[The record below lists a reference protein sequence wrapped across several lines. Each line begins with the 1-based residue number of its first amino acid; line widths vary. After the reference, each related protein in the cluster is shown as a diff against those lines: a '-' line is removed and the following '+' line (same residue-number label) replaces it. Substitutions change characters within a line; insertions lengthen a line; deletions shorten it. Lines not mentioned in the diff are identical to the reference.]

1 LKVVAVGGAGYH
13 GSLVRSFVRHLGT
26 PGAHLGPRGPDW
38 LGLVRF
44 LIVPLG
50 PHPVAQHLGT
60 LDGRYGAAF
69 LDAPWRELFARSE
82 PPPSEP
88 FPVAGRILGF
98 VAGAGATLALP
109 VAEAMLTCRDKFPDE
124 DSCQK
129 FVPFVGVR
137 ARG

>member
-1 LKVVAVGGAGYH
+1 LKVAAVGGAGYH
-13 GSLVRSFVRHLGT
+13 GSLLRAFVRHLGT

-38 LGLVRF
+38 LGLLRF

-60 LDGRYGAAF
+60 LDGRYGSAF
-69 LDAPWRELFARSE
+69 LDPPWRELFTRSE
-82 PPPSEP
+82 APPSEP
-88 FPVAGRILGF
+88 FSVAGRILSF
-98 VAGAGATLALP
+98 VAGAGVTLPLP
-109 VAEAMLTCRDKFPDE
+109 VAEAMLTCSDKFPDE

-137 ARG
+137 AG